1 MQIQVNQEQL
11 DLINKWGES
20 IVELSKQGFLDSF
33 KYPISKSEALLSKLQ
48 KKQKYNLIKNKDHPM
63 GDVLDNE
70 DKTVSRR

>member
-20 IVELSKQGFLDSF
+20 IVELSRQGFLDSF

-48 KKQKYNLIKNKDHPM
+48 KKQKIISLDTKKILF
-63 GDVLDNE
+63 GVLNILR
-70 DKTVSRR
+70 K